1 MAEQDLKLIEAFERE
16 GRKWKNISRYLGG
29 RSENSIK
36 NRFSYLMIKYINE
49 NSEKMND
56 KEKI

>member
-1 MAEQDLKLIEAFERE
+1 LIEAFEKE

-36 NRFSYLMIKYINE
+36 NRFNYLMIKYINK

-56 KEKI
+56 KEKT